1 MVSQHPQQPE
11 VMKMRLA
18 PRAPQ
23 GQPPRPPHGEMIV
36 PGASVS
42 IPAAPPWN
50 ITIPS
55 SEGGP
60 PLLVMREE
68 NGLLVVEG
76 DESRW
81 DEAAKRFLHGMMQ
94 WAGQASITWKD
105 EVRKAGE
112 AR

>member
-11 VMKMRLA
+11 VMKMRLRPQA
-18 PRAPQ
+18 PLTGRQQNLLAEP
-23 GQPPRPPHGEMIV
+23 GNYVSVPP
-36 PGASVS
+36 
-42 IPAAPPWN
+42 APPWN

-60 PLLVMREE
+60 PLLVLREE
-68 NGLLVVEG
+68 NGRLVAEG

-81 DEAAKRFLHGMMQ
+81 DEAAKRFLHMMMQ
-94 WAGQASITWKD
+94 WAGQAGIAWKD

-112 AR
+112 AG

>member
-23 GQPPRPPHGEMIV
+23 GQPHRPPHGEMIV
-36 PGASVS
+36 PGDSFS
-42 IPAAPPWN
+42 IPAAPPWR
-50 ITIPS
+50 IVIPAADGT
-55 SEGGP
+55 E
-60 PLLVMREE
+60 LLVMREE

-76 DESRW
+76 EESRW

-94 WAGQASITWKD
+94 WAGQAGITWKD